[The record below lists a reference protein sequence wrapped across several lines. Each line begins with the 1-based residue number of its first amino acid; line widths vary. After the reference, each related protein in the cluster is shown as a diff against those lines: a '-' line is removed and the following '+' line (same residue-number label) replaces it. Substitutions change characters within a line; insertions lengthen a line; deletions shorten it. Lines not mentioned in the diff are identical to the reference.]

1 MSKNSWRAN
10 LLEARIRLYYKNKRE
25 AEAVAK
31 AVSPDNVEVPKGLFI
46 KTTRRG
52 SEVFTTIECE
62 TKLETFVATIDD
74 LLSCVSI
81 AEKTFSVAKEFR
93 AQPK

>member
-1 MSKNSWRAN
+1 
-10 LLEARIRLYYKNKRE
+10 LEAKIRLSYKNERE

-31 AVSPDNVEVPKGLFI
+31 AVSPDNVKVPAGLFV

-52 SEVFTTIECE
+52 PKVFTTIECE
-62 TKLETFVATIDD
+62 TKLETFMATIDD

-81 AEKTFSVAKEFR
+81 AEKAFSVAKEFKGHP
-93 AQPK
+93 AETATEE

>member
-1 MSKNSWRAN
+1 
-10 LLEARIRLYYKNKRE
+10 LEARIRLFYKNERE

-31 AVSPDNVEVPKGLFI
+31 AVSPDNVKVPLGLSV

-52 SEVFTTIECE
+52 AKVFTTIECE
-62 TKLETFVATIDD
+62 TKLETFMATIDD

-81 AEKTFSVAKEFR
+81 AEKAFSVAKEIKVRTR
-93 AQPK
+93 A